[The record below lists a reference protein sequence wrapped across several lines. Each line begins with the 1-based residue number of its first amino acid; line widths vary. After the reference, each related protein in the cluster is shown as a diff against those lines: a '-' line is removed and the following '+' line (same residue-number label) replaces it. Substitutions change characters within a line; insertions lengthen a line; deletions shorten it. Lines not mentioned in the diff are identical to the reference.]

1 MGNLKYRPEQFLY
14 YDGEGIA
21 RHLEKMAA
29 RGWRLE
35 KVGNFFWR
43 YRRAEPARVRY
54 AVTYFPRASEFNPY
68 PPPSQEEFY
77 DYCWAAG
84 WALVTERGQ
93 MQIFSAAR
101 ENPVPIET
109 DEAARVRVIHRV
121 MLRSYMPS
129 NLLLLLLAVFQLFFQ
144 IRSILRDPVGE
155 LSQWTPL
162 LLVLAWFL
170 IGLSALLTIGGYL
183 SWYLRARRAAETGGR
198 LEGTERWFRWLTAAV
213 CGSGLAAIVPTL
225 LSLFLSGAVRVSLL
239 CFTGLVIIMA
249 VTAGMKN
256 GMKRRGV
263 PGRKNRNITVAVTAA
278 LSLLF
283 AVTVPVAVLHYIVR
297 SGGTAER
304 QTDGRDRMPLVLE
317 DLGTPASGEFTY
329 TWESRSS
336 PLVSY
341 GAAQQRGEPGSRLPM
356 LEYEVSDVYLPALFD
371 LCLDGYLDRY
381 DNEYGRLTGGHFRPL
396 NDPAWNAEVW
406 QVWDDEG
413 PWPYYLAC
421 RGSRIVWLMADD
433 FLTPEQTK
441 TASEKLFG
449 GTI

>member
-1 MGNLKYRPEQFLY
+1 MGNLKYRLEPFLY

-21 RHLEKMAA
+21 RHLERMAA

-35 KVGNFFWR
+35 KTGALFWR

-77 DYCWAAG
+77 DYCRAAG

-155 LSQWTPL
+155 LSRWGAP
-162 LLVLAWFL
+162 LLVLAWLL

-183 SWYLRARRAAETGGR
+183 VWYLRARKAAEAGGR
-198 LEGTERWFRWLTAAV
+198 LEGTEQWFRWLTAAV
-213 CGSGLAAIVPTL
+213 CGSGLASLVPSI
-225 LSLFLSGAVRVSLL
+225 LSIFLSGAVRVSLL
-239 CFTGLVIIMA
+239 WFAGLVVIMA
-249 VTAGMKN
+249 VVAGVKN
-256 GMKRRGV
+256 GMKRHGV
-263 PGRKNRNITVAVTAA
+263 PGRKNRNITMAVTTA

-283 AVTVPVAVLHYIVR
+283 AATVPLTVLYILR
-297 SGGTAER
+297 SGGTGESR
-304 QTDGRDRMPLVLE
+304 TDGRAEMPLVLE
-317 DLGTPASGEFTY
+317 DLGTPESEDFIC
-329 TWESRSS
+329 TWERQSS
-336 PLVSY
+336 PLVTY
-341 GAAQQRGEPGSRLPM
+341 GQARQRGEPGSGLPH
-356 LEYEVSDVYLPALFD
+356 LEYEVSDVHFPALFD
-371 LCLDGYLDRY
+371 LCLDGYLNRY
-381 DNEYGRLTGGHFRPL
+381 DDAYSRLTGRHFCPL
-396 NDPAWNAEVW
+396 NDPAWDAEVW

-421 RGSRIVWLMADD
+421 KDGRIVWLMADD